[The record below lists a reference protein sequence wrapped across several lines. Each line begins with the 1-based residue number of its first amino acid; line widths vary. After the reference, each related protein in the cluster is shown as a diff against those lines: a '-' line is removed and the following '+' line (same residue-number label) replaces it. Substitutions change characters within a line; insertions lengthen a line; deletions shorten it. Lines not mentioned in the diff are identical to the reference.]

1 MRNWSLKLP
10 VKDDK
15 ELELEI
21 FKNLRKRCVE
31 NEKSISL
38 AMEANPCDLQ
48 PQLNQY
54 MDRSIDGETFKSYL
68 SYWPPQRWQEYEPL
82 LSCCRDNGVRIVAC
96 GTPLKVIRTVHAKG
110 IRRLSK
116 ADRKIYVPPPGS
128 GFISGF
134 TSISLRLIAMNSPNH
149 SVPYGPSSYLP
160 AQSKVVEDY
169 TMSQIILQAMFDGG
183 ATNMLVLV
191 TGASHFMY
199 GSKVEIARVMNAAG
213 RRQDALPQDIQEG
226 LNLDLV
232 LPEVLQNFFNL
243 EQYPLLKEL
252 GHSFEIIAGI
262 VEHRISDAFAS
273 QTLLVDMLSFVVRTI
288 NSYWGTQQWVDL
300 ARYSGLHGKNGKSS
314 SYHTP
319 GSATEAIVGCN
330 SSQDASIDEIKNQ

>member
-128 GFISGF
+128 GLSQD
-134 TSISLRLIAMNSPNH
+134 SLQFH
-149 SVPYGPSSYLP
+149 S
-160 AQSKVVEDY
+160 
-169 TMSQIILQAMFDGG
+169 
-183 ATNMLVLV
+183 
-191 TGASHFMY
+191 
-199 GSKVEIARVMNAAG
+199 VEIARVMNAAG
-213 RRQDALPQDIQEG
+213 RRQDALPQ
-226 LNLDLV
+226 
-232 LPEVLQNFFNL
+232 
-243 EQYPLLKEL
+243 
-252 GHSFEIIAGI
+252 IIAGI